1 VGRELERPVGRRIP
15 RYLSRA
21 EREHET
27 LISARPYRGGPV
39 GVELSNVPEGLR
51 YTKDHEWA
59 KIEGKRARIGIT
71 DFAQDQ
77 LTDVVYVELPP
88 AGKTVKQGE
97 PIGTVESVKAVS
109 EIFSPI
115 SGKVVDVNKA
125 LVDKPE
131 LVNKDP
137 YGEGWMVVLEPAEPV
152 QPGALMDAAGYRKH
166 IGD

>member
-1 VGRELERPVGRRIP
+1 MGTR
-15 RYLSRA
+15 
-21 EREHET
+21 ET
-27 LISARPYRGGPV
+27 LISGGPHRGLLV
-39 GVELSNVPEGLR
+39 GVDLSNVPEGLR

-59 KIEGKRARIGIT
+59 RIEGKRARIGIT

-88 AGKTVKQGE
+88 IGKTFKQGE

-109 EIFSPI
+109 EIFAPM

-137 YGEGWMVVLEPAEPV
+137 YGEGWMVVLEAAEPA
-152 QPGALMDAAGYRKH
+152 QASALMDAAAYRKH

>member
-1 VGRELERPVGRRIP
+1 M
-15 RYLSRA
+15 
-21 EREHET
+21 
-27 LISARPYRGGPV
+27 
-39 GVELSNVPEGLR
+39 SNVPEGLR
-51 YTKDHEWA
+51 YTRDHEWA

-88 AGKTVKQGE
+88 IGKTVRQGE

-109 EIFSPI
+109 EIFAPI
-115 SGKVVDVNKA
+115 GGKVVEVNKA

-137 YGEGWMVVLEPAEPV
+137 YGEGWMVVVEATEPPQAN
-152 QPGALMDAAGYRKH
+152 ALMDPAAYRRH

>member
-1 VGRELERPVGRRIP
+1 M
-15 RYLSRA
+15 
-21 EREHET
+21 
-27 LISARPYRGGPV
+27 
-39 GVELSNVPEGLR
+39 SNVPEGLR

-59 KIEGKRARIGIT
+59 KLEGKRARIGIT

-88 AGKTVKQGE
+88 IGKTVKQGE

-109 EIFSPI
+109 EIFAPI

-137 YGEGWMVVLEPAEPV
+137 YGEGWMVVLDVAEPA
-152 QPGALMDAAGYRKH
+152 QANALMDPTAYRKH

>member
-1 VGRELERPVGRRIP
+1 
-15 RYLSRA
+15 
-21 EREHET
+21 
-27 LISARPYRGGPV
+27 
-39 GVELSNVPEGLR
+39 LSNVPEGLR

-88 AGKTVKQGE
+88 IGKTVKQGE

-109 EIFSPI
+109 EIFAPI
-115 SGKVVDVNKA
+115 SGTVVEVNKA

-137 YGEGWMVVLEPAEPV
+137 YGEGWMVVVEATEPA
-152 QPGALMDAAGYRKH
+152 QANALMDAAAYRRH

>member
-1 VGRELERPVGRRIP
+1 M
-15 RYLSRA
+15 
-21 EREHET
+21 
-27 LISARPYRGGPV
+27 
-39 GVELSNVPEGLR
+39 SNVPEGLR

-59 KIEGKRARIGIT
+59 KLEGKRARIGIT

-88 AGKTVKQGE
+88 IGKAVKQGE

-109 EIFSPI
+109 EIFAPI
-115 SGKVVDVNKA
+115 SGTVVDVNKA

-131 LVNKDP
+131 LVNKYP
-137 YGEGWMVVLEPAEPV
+137 YGDGWMVVLDVIEPA
-152 QPGALMDAAGYRKH
+152 QANALMDSTGYRTH